1 MTRRYY
7 APDLPTAGGTLA
19 LSDEEASH
27 AARVMRAKAGDTI
40 TLFDG
45 RGHESRATITAIDK
59 RNCVVEAGSAV
70 AVNREPSC
78 RMRFGIALPKPDRA
92 KELIE
97 RLTEL
102 GVHRVTPLVCN
113 RTQRPPTESLLSK
126 LQRIVIESSKQC
138 ERNVLMSIDASMPID
153 AFLAESHATKPHATK
168 PHATRPHA
176 GACWIAHPDGRPIR
190 TAAAECQDATTATV
204 LIGPEGGFSDE
215 EVHWAIESGFEQVG
229 LGARIYRVETAAC
242 VLAAHLAG

>member
-7 APDLPTAGGTLA
+7 APDLPTAGGTVS

-45 RGHESRATITAIDK
+45 RGHESQASITAIDK

-70 AVNREPSC
+70 AVDREPSC
-78 RMRFGIALPKPDRA
+78 RMHFGIALPKPERT

-113 RTQRPPTESLLSK
+113 RTQRPPTESLLAK
-126 LQRIVIESSKQC
+126 LRRIVIESSKQC
-138 ERNVLMSIDASMPID
+138 ERNVLMSIDAPMPID
-153 AFLAESHATKPHATK
+153 VFLAEPHE
-168 PHATRPHA
+168 

-190 TAAAECQDATTATV
+190 TVAAECQDATAATV
-204 LIGPEGGFSDE
+204 LVGPEGGFSDQ
-215 EVHWAIESGFEQVG
+215 EVRSAIESGFEQVG